1 MWEGSPLPER
11 AIMLTKRPTQGPHER
26 TTGMTTSTRLLKRR
40 RFLPLF
46 VTQLL
51 NAFNDNLYKT
61 AMVLFVVY
69 SVYNDEAQEAQF
81 SAIASGVF
89 IAPFFLLS
97 ALAGQLADMRDKA
110 RIIRLVKAAEIG
122 IMLIGATGLIMAWK
136 GIDPAVTVDL
146 LLFEIDTTL
155 SILLMLA
162 ALLAMGV
169 HSTFFGPIK
178 YAILPQHLKHEE
190 VLSGTGL
197 VEAGTYIAIL
207 FGTILAGWIPVEV
220 AAAGIVLTSLVGYFS
235 ARFVPPAPAQGE
247 IEPLDWNVFTASARL
262 IRATMGNTQVYYAIL
277 SISFFWTIGAVLF
290 IQFPPL
296 AKNTLMASKEVAS
309 LFLVIFSI
317 GVAIG
322 SVAINKLLNGV
333 VSARYAP
340 IAVIVMGAFVVGFY
354 LVARGWTADPG
365 GSLLSVGEFISH
377 SGAPL
382 LMLMLLGIAVA
393 GGMFVVPLY
402 AFLTT
407 KVAPDQAARTIAANN
422 IVNSGAM
429 VIGSLLAVGLTAA
442 GVPIIEHL
450 LLSAAMCL
458 FSAWLAKR
466 LHAVEDEPVSAE
478 LLDWTATE

>member
-1 MWEGSPLPER
+1 
-11 AIMLTKRPTQGPHER
+11 
-26 TTGMTTSTRLLKRR
+26 MTTTRLLGRR

-69 SVYNDEAQEAQF
+69 SVYSDEAQEAQF

-97 ALAGQLADMRDKA
+97 AMAGQLADMRDKA
-110 RIIRLVKAAEIG
+110 RIIRIIKAAEIG
-122 IMLIGATGLIMAWK
+122 IMAVGAAGLLVAWQDVECARLA
-136 GIDPAVTVDL
+136 GQCLAGAPHPAFAWAAIPL
-146 LLFEIDTTL
+146 LLT
-155 SILLMLA
+155 
-162 ALLAMGV
+162 ALFAMGV

-178 YAILPQHLKHEE
+178 YAILPQHLERDE

-207 FGTILAGWIPVEV
+207 FGTILAGWIPVEI
-220 AAAGIVLTSLVGYFS
+220 AAALIVLVAFVGYVTS
-235 ARFVPPAPAQGE
+235 RQVPPAPPQGHVDP
-247 IEPLDWNVFTASARL
+247 IDWNPFTSSIGL
-262 IRATMGNTQVYYAIL
+262 IRATMSNAQVYYAIL
-277 SISFFWTIGAVLF
+277 AISFFWTIGAVLF

-322 SVAINKLLNGV
+322 SVVINKLLKGV

-340 IAVIVMGAFVVGFY
+340 ASVLVMGVFVVGFY
-354 LVARGWTADPG
+354 LVARVWDPG
-365 GSLLSVGEFISH
+365 TGSELLDVPAFIAH
-377 SGAPL
+377 SGAPV
-382 LMLMLLGIAVA
+382 LMLMLLGIAVS

-429 VIGSLLAVGLTAA
+429 VFGSLLAVGMTAA
-442 GVPIIEHL
+442 GLPITEQL
-450 LLSAAMCL
+450 LLGAAMCL
-458 FSAWLAKR
+458 VSAWLAKR
-466 LHAVEDEPVSAE
+466 LHAVEDQPVPSD
-478 LLDWTATE
+478 LLEDQHG

>member
-1 MWEGSPLPER
+1 
-11 AIMLTKRPTQGPHER
+11 
-26 TTGMTTSTRLLKRR
+26 MTTTRLLHRR

-81 SAIASGVF
+81 SAVASGVF

-97 ALAGQLADMRDKA
+97 AMAGQLADMRDKA
-110 RIIRLVKAAEIG
+110 RIIRLVKLVEIF
-122 IMLIGATGLIMAWK
+122 IMLVGAVGLLIAWQDIECAK
-136 GIDPAVTVDL
+136 SAGRCLAGAPGPLLADL
-146 LLFEIDTTL
+146 AIPLL
-155 SILLMLA
+155 LA

-178 YAILPQHLKHEE
+178 YAILPQHLERDE

-220 AAAGIVLTSLVGYFS
+220 AAAGIVITALVGYAS
-235 ARFVPPAPAQGE
+235 AQFVPPAPPQGNVDP
-247 IEPLDWNVFTASARL
+247 IDWNPFTSSARL
-262 IRATMGNTQVYYAIL
+262 IRATMAQPQVYYAIL
-277 SISFFWTIGAVLF
+277 AISFFWTIGAVLF

-322 SVAINKLLNGV
+322 SVAINRLLKGE
-333 VSARYAP
+333 VSARHAP
-340 IAVIVMGAFVVGFY
+340 ASVVIMGLFVVGFY
-354 LVARGWTADPG
+354 LVARVWDPG
-365 GSLLSVGEFISH
+365 ASTALLDVPSFLAH
-377 SGAPL
+377 RFAPL
-382 LMLMLLGIAVA
+382 LMLMLLGISIA

-429 VIGSLLAVGLTAA
+429 VIGSLLAVGLTSA
-442 GVPIIEHL
+442 GVPITEHL
-450 LLSAAMCL
+450 LLGAAMCL
-458 FSAWLAKR
+458 VSAWLAKR
-466 LHAVEDEPVSAE
+466 LHAVEDQPVPSD
-478 LLDWTATE
+478 LLEDQHG

>member
-1 MWEGSPLPER
+1 
-11 AIMLTKRPTQGPHER
+11 
-26 TTGMTTSTRLLKRR
+26 MTTTKLLHRR

-51 NAFNDNLYKT
+51 GAFNDNLYKT

-69 SVYNDEAQEAQF
+69 SVYNDEAQESQF
-81 SAIASGVF
+81 SAIASGLF

-97 ALAGQLADMRDKA
+97 AMAGQLADMRDKA
-110 RIIRLVKAAEIG
+110 RIIRLVKLAEIF
-122 IMLIGATGLIMAWK
+122 IMLVGAAGLLVAWQDVACAQAA
-136 GIDPAVTVDL
+136 GRCLAGAPGPLLADL
-146 LLFEIDTTL
+146 AIPLL
-155 SILLMLA
+155 LA

-178 YAILPQHLKHEE
+178 YAILPQHLHRDE

-220 AAAGIVLTSLVGYFS
+220 AAAGILVTAVVGYCT
-235 ARFVPPAPAQGE
+235 AQFVPAAPPQGH
-247 IEPLDWNVFTASARL
+247 IDPIDWNPFTGSARL
-262 IRATMGNTQVYYAIL
+262 IRATMGNAQVYYAIL
-277 SISFFWTIGAVLF
+277 AISFFWTIGAVLF

-322 SVAINKLLNGV
+322 SVAINRLLKGE

-340 IAVIVMGAFVVGFY
+340 ASVIVMGVFVVGFY
-354 LVARGWTADPG
+354 LIARTWDPG
-365 GSLLSVGEFISH
+365 AGAQLLDVPAFIAH

-382 LMLMLLGIAVA
+382 LMLMLLGIAIA

-407 KVAPDQAARTIAANN
+407 KVAADQAARTIAANN

-442 GVPIIEHL
+442 GLPITEQVL
-450 LLSAAMCL
+450 LGAAMCL
-458 FSAWLAKR
+458 VSAWLAKR
-466 LHAVEDEPVSAE
+466 LHAAEDQPVPAD
-478 LLDWTATE
+478 LLDDQHG